1 MTIMYMFYDLNSF
14 FYCNDKNWGERITYF
29 NSEAEQMISGQNWKS
44 LIKIMKPIIVIINI
58 LKMQF
63 THIKTQTDL
72 FYHELKFIF
81 NSFFPIIMK

>member
-1 MTIMYMFYDLNSF
+1 
-14 FYCNDKNWGERITYF
+14 
-29 NSEAEQMISGQNWKS
+29 
-44 LIKIMKPIIVIINI
+44 MKPIIVIINI
-58 LKMQF
+58 LKTQF